1 MMTQRW
7 RWIPNALTFLRIVMI
22 APFAAALMAKEYRFA
37 LVIFFVAAATDAFDG
52 FLARHFDW
60 RTRLGA
66 IADPLAD
73 KALLITAYLMLT
85 LTGVL
90 PPWLFWLVLGRD
102 ILIVCGG
109 LAFHYGIGRF
119 ELQPSLPGKFNT
131 LIQIVVALAIIVLL
145 AGLPMQPWVVDAGII
160 LVAASALFSG
170 GHYIAVWSLRAWR
183 VKRQ

>member
-1 MMTQRW
+1 MMTHRW

-22 APFAAALMAKEYRFA
+22 APFATALMAKEYRIA
-37 LVIFFVAAATDAFDG
+37 LAIFFIAAATDAFDG

-73 KALLITAYLMLT
+73 KALLISAYLMLT

-90 PPWLFWLVLGRD
+90 PPWLLWLVVGRD

-109 LAFHYGIGRF
+109 LAFHYYVGRF
-119 ELQPSLPGKFNT
+119 DLQPSIPGKLNT
-131 LIQIVVALAIIVLL
+131 LIQILVALAIIILL
-145 AGLPMQPWVVDAGII
+145 ADLPMQPWVIEAGI
-160 LVAASALFSG
+160 LVVAVSALFSG
-170 GHYIAVWSLRAWR
+170 AHYIVVWSLRAWR
-183 VKRQ
+183 VKSQ

>member
-1 MMTQRW
+1 MTTQRW
-7 RWIPNALTFLRIVMI
+7 RWIPNALTFLRIMMI
-22 APFAAALMAKEYRFA
+22 APFAAALLAKEYRLA
-37 LVIFFVAAATDAFDG
+37 LVIFFVASATDAIDG

-90 PPWLFWLVLGRD
+90 PPWLFALVLGRD
-102 ILIVCGG
+102 LVIVGGG
-109 LAFHYGIGRF
+109 LAFHYGVGRF
-119 ELQPSLPGKFNT
+119 DLQPSIPGKLNT
-131 LIQIVVALAIIVLL
+131 LIQILVVLAIIVLL
-145 AGLPMQPWVVDAGII
+145 AGLPMPSRVLDAGIL
-160 LVAASALFSG
+160 LVAVSAVFSG

-183 VKRQ
+183 IKRQ